1 MDHTQDTTKREKNK
15 HFSYGDRRELQ
26 GMLSNESIRYSLR
39 QLARHF
45 NCAPNTIRN
54 ELKRG
59 AHPNTGRYGAKR
71 AQNAY
76 EISHANS
83 IKKSRRFLSSKFVSW
98 VVKMVLE
105 KCWSL
110 DACYGYAK
118 AHSLYEDS
126 EMVCVKT
133 LYNYVDSM
141 LLALRNIDLPLKVRR
156 RKRRR
161 NVKENLKHL
170 GRSIDE
176 RPDEIASRNEF
187 GHWEIDTV
195 IGSKSKGD
203 NVVLTLVERLTR
215 KYIAIK
221 IDGKTASAVSAAMQ
235 SLRRHYGDKFSLI
248 FKTITSDNGSEFAEL
263 SKLEN
268 STTTKVYFAHP
279 YSSWERGSNERHN
292 GLLRRLV
299 PKGKR
304 IDKYTSD
311 DILFTADW
319 CNLLPRKILGYK
331 TPDDLFEN
339 ELDKIYAV

>member
-235 SLRRHYGDKFSLI
+235 SLQKYYGDKFSQI
-248 FKTITSDNGSEFAEL
+248 FKTITSDNGSEFADLAE
-263 SKLEN
+263 LEN
-268 STTTKVYFAHP
+268 NTTTKVYFAHP

-292 GLLRRLV
+292 GLLRRMV

-319 CNLLPRKILGYK
+319 CNLLPRRILEYK

-339 ELDKIYAV
+339 ELDKIYAA

>member
-176 RPDEIASRNEF
+176 RPNEIASRNEF

-235 SLRRHYGDKFSLI
+235 SLQKYYGDKFSQI
-248 FKTITSDNGSEFAEL
+248 FKTITSDNGSEFADLAE
-263 SKLEN
+263 LEN
-268 STTTKVYFAHP
+268 NTTTKVYFAHP

-292 GLLRRLV
+292 GLLRRMV

-311 DILFTADW
+311 DILFTSDW
-319 CNLLPRKILGYK
+319 CNLLPRKILEYK

-339 ELDKIYAV
+339 ELDKIYAA

>member
-1 MDHTQDTTKREKNK
+1 MDYTQDTTKHIKGK

-26 GMLSNESIRYSLR
+26 GMLSNKSVRYSLR

-45 NCAPNTIRN
+45 NCSPNTIRN

-59 AHPNTGRYGAKR
+59 AHHNTGRYGARR

-76 EISHANS
+76 EQSHANS

-98 VVKMVLE
+98 VVEMVLE
-105 KCWSL
+105 KGWSL
-110 DACYGYAK
+110 DACHGFAK
-118 AHSLYEDS
+118 ENRLFSAY

-141 LLALRNIDLPLKVRR
+141 LLAVRNIDLPLKVRR

-176 RPDEIASRNEF
+176 RPDEIAGRNEF

-195 IGSKSKGD
+195 IGSKSKSD
-203 NVVLTLVERLTR
+203 KVVLTIVERLTR

-235 SLRRHYGDKFSLI
+235 SLQKYYGDKFSQI

-263 SKLEN
+263 AELEN
-268 STTTKVYFAHP
+268 NTTTKVYFAHP

-292 GLLRRLV
+292 SLLRRLI

-319 CNLLPRKILGYK
+319 CNLLPRRILEYK

-339 ELDKIYAV
+339 ELDKIYAA

>member
-1 MDHTQDTTKREKNK
+1 MPAMVMLKKRSC
-15 HFSYGDRRELQ
+15 FQ
-26 GMLSNESIRYSLR
+26 
-39 QLARHF
+39 
-45 NCAPNTIRN
+45 T
-54 ELKRG
+54 
-59 AHPNTGRYGAKR
+59 
-71 AQNAY
+71 
-76 EISHANS
+76 
-83 IKKSRRFLSSKFVSW
+83 
-98 VVKMVLE
+98 
-105 KCWSL
+105 
-110 DACYGYAK
+110 
-118 AHSLYEDS
+118 S

-141 LLALRNIDLPLKVRR
+141 LIVLRNIDLPLKVRR
-156 RKRRR
+156 RKRRH
-161 NVKENLKHL
+161 NIKENLKHL

-176 RPDEIASRNEF
+176 RPDEIATRNEF

-195 IGSKSKGD
+195 IGSKSKSD

-235 SLRRHYGDKFSLI
+235 SLRKYYGDKFSLI
-248 FKTITSDNGSEFAEL
+248 FKTITSDNGSEFVEL

-268 STTTKVYFAHP
+268 NTTTKVYFAHP

-339 ELDKIYAV
+339 ELDKIYSA

>member
-176 RPDEIASRNEF
+176 RPNEIASRNEF

-221 IDGKTASAVSAAMQ
+221 IDGKTASDVSAAMQ
-235 SLRRHYGDKFSLI
+235 SLHKYYGDKFSQI
-248 FKTITSDNGSEFAEL
+248 FKTITSDNGSEFADLAE
-263 SKLEN
+263 LEN
-268 STTTKVYFAHP
+268 NTTTKVYFAHP

-292 GLLRRLV
+292 GLLRRMV

-319 CNLLPRKILGYK
+319 CNLLPRRILEYK

-339 ELDKIYAV
+339 ELDKIYAA

>member
-45 NCAPNTIRN
+45 NCASNTIRN

-176 RPDEIASRNEF
+176 RPNEIASRNEF

-221 IDGKTASAVSAAMQ
+221 IDGKTASDVSAAMQ
-235 SLRRHYGDKFSLI
+235 SLQKYYGDKFSQI
-248 FKTITSDNGSEFAEL
+248 FKTITSDNGSEFADLAE
-263 SKLEN
+263 LEN
-268 STTTKVYFAHP
+268 NTTTKVYFAHP

-292 GLLRRLV
+292 GLLRRMV

-319 CNLLPRKILGYK
+319 CNLLPRKILEYK

-339 ELDKIYAV
+339 ELDKIYAA

>member
-1 MDHTQDTTKREKNK
+1 MDHTQDTTKHEKNK

-141 LLALRNIDLPLKVRR
+141 LIALRNIDLPLKVRR
-156 RKRRR
+156 RKRRH
-161 NVKENLKHL
+161 NTKENLKHL

-176 RPDEIASRNEF
+176 RPDEITSRNEF

-195 IGSKSKGD
+195 IGSKSKSD

-235 SLRRHYGDKFSLI
+235 SLRKYYGDKFSLI

-263 SKLEN
+263 AELEN
-268 STTTKVYFAHP
+268 NTTTKVYFAHP

-292 GLLRRLV
+292 GLLRRMV

-319 CNLLPRKILGYK
+319 CNLLPRRILEYK

-339 ELDKIYAV
+339 ELDKIYAA

>member
-176 RPDEIASRNEF
+176 RPNEIASRNEF

-235 SLRRHYGDKFSLI
+235 SLQKYYGDKFSQI
-248 FKTITSDNGSEFAEL
+248 FKTITSDNGSEFADLAE
-263 SKLEN
+263 LEN
-268 STTTKVYFAHP
+268 NTTTKVYFAHP

-292 GLLRRLV
+292 GLLRRMV

-319 CNLLPRKILGYK
+319 CNLLPRKILEYK

-339 ELDKIYAV
+339 ELDKIYAA

>member
-221 IDGKTASAVSAAMQ
+221 IDGKTASDVSAAMQ
-235 SLRRHYGDKFSLI
+235 SLQKYYGDKFSQI
-248 FKTITSDNGSEFAEL
+248 FKTITSDNGSEFADLAE
-263 SKLEN
+263 LEN
-268 STTTKVYFAHP
+268 NTTTKVYFAHP

-292 GLLRRLV
+292 GLLRRMV

-319 CNLLPRKILGYK
+319 CNLLPRRILEYK

-339 ELDKIYAV
+339 ELDKIYAA

>member
-176 RPDEIASRNEF
+176 RPNEIASRNEF

-319 CNLLPRKILGYK
+319 CNLLPRRILEYK

-339 ELDKIYAV
+339 ELDKIYAA

>member
-1 MDHTQDTTKREKNK
+1 MDYTQDTTKHVKNK

-26 GMLSNESIRYSLR
+26 GMLSNKSVRYSLR

-45 NCAPNTIRN
+45 NCSPNTIRN

-176 RPDEIASRNEF
+176 RPNEIASRNEF

-339 ELDKIYAV
+339 ELDKIYAA

>member
-1 MDHTQDTTKREKNK
+1 MDYTQDTTKHIKGK

-26 GMLSNESIRYSLR
+26 GMLSNKSVRYSLR

-59 AHPNTGRYGAKR
+59 AHHNTGRYGARR

-76 EISHANS
+76 DKSHANS

-98 VVKMVLE
+98 VVEMVLE
-105 KCWSL
+105 KGWSL

-141 LLALRNIDLPLKVRR
+141 LLALCNIDLPLKVRR

-176 RPDEIASRNEF
+176 RPNEIASRNE
-187 GHWEIDTV
+187 
-195 IGSKSKGD
+195 
-203 NVVLTLVERLTR
+203 LVT
-215 KYIAIK
+215 
-221 IDGKTASAVSAAMQ
+221 GK
-235 SLRRHYGDKFSLI
+235 
-248 FKTITSDNGSEFAEL
+248 
-263 SKLEN
+263 
-268 STTTKVYFAHP
+268 
-279 YSSWERGSNERHN
+279 
-292 GLLRRLV
+292 
-299 PKGKR
+299 
-304 IDKYTSD
+304 
-311 DILFTADW
+311 
-319 CNLLPRKILGYK
+319 
-331 TPDDLFEN
+331 
-339 ELDKIYAV
+339 

>member
-1 MDHTQDTTKREKNK
+1 M
-15 HFSYGDRRELQ
+15 
-26 GMLSNESIRYSLR
+26 R
-39 QLARHF
+39 Q
-45 NCAPNTIRN
+45 NII
-54 ELKRG
+54 
-59 AHPNTGRYGAKR
+59 
-71 AQNAY
+71 Q
-76 EISHANS
+76 
-83 IKKSRRFLSSKFVSW
+83 W

-133 LYNYVDSM
+133 LYNACYGYAKAHSLYEDSEMVCVKTLYNYVDSM
-141 LLALRNIDLPLKVRR
+141 LLAVRNIDLPLKVRR

-176 RPDEIASRNEF
+176 RPDEIAGRNESMLLAVRNIDLPLKVRRRKRRRNVKENLKHLGRSIDERPDEIAGRNEF

-195 IGSKSKGD
+195 IGSKSKSD
-203 NVVLTLVERLTR
+203 KVVLTIVERLTR

-235 SLRRHYGDKFSLI
+235 SLQKYYGDKFSQI

-268 STTTKVYFAHP
+268 DTTTKVYF
-279 YSSWERGSNERHN
+279 
-292 GLLRRLV
+292 V
-299 PKGKR
+299 P
-304 IDKYTSD
+304 
-311 DILFTADW
+311 
-319 CNLLPRKILGYK
+319 
-331 TPDDLFEN
+331 
-339 ELDKIYAV
+339 

>member
-1 MDHTQDTTKREKNK
+1 
-15 HFSYGDRRELQ
+15 
-26 GMLSNESIRYSLR
+26 
-39 QLARHF
+39 
-45 NCAPNTIRN
+45 
-54 ELKRG
+54 
-59 AHPNTGRYGAKR
+59 
-71 AQNAY
+71 
-76 EISHANS
+76 
-83 IKKSRRFLSSKFVSW
+83 
-98 VVKMVLE
+98 MVLE

-195 IGSKSKGD
+195 IGSKSKSD

-339 ELDKIYAV
+339 ELDKIYAA

>member
-1 MDHTQDTTKREKNK
+1 MDYTQDTTKHIKGK

-26 GMLSNESIRYSLR
+26 GILSNKSVRYSLR

-59 AHPNTGRYGAKR
+59 AHHNTGRYGARR

-76 EISHANS
+76 EQSHANS
-83 IKKSRRFLSSKFVSW
+83 IRKSRRFLSSKFVSW
-98 VVKMVLE
+98 VVEMVLE
-105 KCWSL
+105 KGWSL

-118 AHSLYEDS
+118 THKLYVDS

-156 RKRRR
+156 RKRRH
-161 NVKENLKHL
+161 NV
-170 GRSIDE
+170 I
-176 RPDEIASRNEF
+176 
-187 GHWEIDTV
+187 
-195 IGSKSKGD
+195 
-203 NVVLTLVERLTR
+203 LTLVERLTR

-221 IDGKTASAVSAAMQ
+221 IEGKTTSSVSKAMEY
-235 SLRRHYGDKFSLI
+235 LKNYYGDKFSQI

-263 SKLEN
+263 AKLEDN
-268 STTTKVYFAHP
+268 TKTKVYFAHP

-292 GLLRRLV
+292 GLLRRFI

-304 IDKYTSD
+304 IGKYTSD
-311 DILFTADW
+311 DILLTADW

-331 TPDDLFEN
+331 SPDDLFEN
-339 ELDKIYAV
+339 ELDKIYAA